1 MKLLFE
7 NFRGFTNEVEEPPAA
22 PAAPEAAATGAKKWP
37 SEYPS
42 GPDAPAN
49 LTTADLSPEEFILMI
64 KDWIPGAGK
73 TEDDIFGPLG
83 GEQRLKEN
91 YANLKSRMESEGAGK
106 LPRKYMPVVK
116 KAFVEDL
123 FNRLKA
129 GKLDWTEPFAKS
141 SKKAKGYKGDEGA
154 GKAGRIKKKKTTK
167 AAKKSIEGGGVELE
181 EQLTRSI
188 LRRYIKE
195 VLEASREK
203 ILGEKFG
210 YGRGDYSEEERE
222 EFAQYLPSKQFPS
235 LGDFDAMPD
244 PKKSKDYW
252 LNKGDLDGSKRDDIL
267 KPKFGT
273 MSVAKLHPSQDRVY
287 ADKIAWKL
295 LKYGPKVMA
304 PLKDPDLVD
313 PETGDPASEADWRYR
328 SIVIEGGLLLDG
340 HHKWALASLSGPGE
354 QVPVLYLPNLDLVTT
369 INLLRSY
376 GAAQGFAG
384 QA

>member
-1 MKLLFE
+1 MRITKRQLRRIIRE
-7 NFRGFTNEVEEPPAA
+7 EVEAA
-22 PAAPEAAATGAKKWP
+22 SEESSGSTKWP

-42 GPDAPAN
+42 DAPAN
-49 LTTADLSPEEFILMI
+49 LTTAELSPEEFILMI

-73 TEDDIFGPLG
+73 TEEEIFGPLG
-83 GEQRLKEN
+83 GENKLKMN

-154 GKAGRIKKKKTTK
+154 GKAGRIKKKKTRK

-188 LRRYIKE
+188 LRRYIRKA
-195 VLEASREK
+195 LTEK
-203 ILGEKFG
+203 LRSIDPETGEEFVG

-222 EFAQYLPSKQFPS
+222 EFAEYLPSKQFPS

-252 LNKGDLDGSKRDDIL
+252 LNKGELDGKKGDDIL

-273 MSVAKLHPSQDRVY
+273 MSVAKLQPSQDRVY
-287 ADKIAWKL
+287 ADKIGWKL
-295 LKYGPKVMA
+295 LQYGPNKLA
-304 PLKDPDLVD
+304 PLKDPDLID
-313 PETGDPASEADWRYR
+313 PNTGEPSPEEDWRYR
-328 SIVIEGGLLLDG
+328 SIVIQDGMLLDG
-340 HHKWALASLSGPGE
+340 HHKWALSALSGPNSK
-354 QVPVLYLPNLDLVTT
+354 VPVLFLPDLDLATT
-369 INLLRSY
+369 INLLRAY